1 MQYNSDVNN
10 PDSRLSV
17 KFYQKA
23 IQNNFKT
30 ALEGR
35 PIMEMADFILIEIPG
50 NSNLT
55 IDTFVSET
63 DKQRFPIQWARYQNE
78 KTDGDI
84 EGTLLHDWPVLNS
97 AVAAELKHFKFY
109 TVEQI
114 AGASDAQ
121 LNTLGMAAGMSPLS
135 LRDKAKAFL
144 ASAKDTALV
153 QQQADELRKRDDE
166 LAAVKAQLAELA
178 YKMNQP
184 KAEPKAKPKA
194 KAEENIEE

>member
-1 MQYNSDVNN
+1 MYQTNLNSE
-10 PDSRLSV
+10 DSRLNV
-17 KFYQKA
+17 KFYQRA

-35 PIMEMADFILIEIPG
+35 PIMEMADFILIEVPG
-50 NSNLT
+50 NQTLT
-55 IDTFVSET
+55 IDTFASDS
-63 DKQRFPIQWARYQNE
+63 DKDRFPVQWARYQNE

-84 EGTLLHDWPVLNS
+84 EGTLLSDWPVLNT

-114 AGASDAQ
+114 AQASDAQ
-121 LNTLGMAAGMSPLS
+121 LGTLGMAAGMSPLT

-144 ASAKDTALV
+144 SSAKDTALV
-153 QQQADELRKRDDE
+153 QQQADELRKRDEE

-178 YKMNQP
+178 SAMNKP
-184 KAEPKAKPKA
+184 KAAPKKA
-194 KAEENIEE
+194 KAEELTTEE